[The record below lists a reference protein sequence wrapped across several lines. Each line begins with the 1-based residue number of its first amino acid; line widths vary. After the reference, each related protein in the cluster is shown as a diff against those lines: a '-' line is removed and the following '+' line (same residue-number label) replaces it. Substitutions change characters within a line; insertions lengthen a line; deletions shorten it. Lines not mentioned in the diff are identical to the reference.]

1 MRNEYITFETKSR
14 IRPKLYVE
22 EFHLEIIEEV

>member
-14 IRPKLYVE
+14 IRPKLCYE
-22 EFHLEIIEEV
+22 EFHLEIMEEV